1 MIPSERIPEM
11 IGSRAVRSLVEAQA
25 IRSATVLGQPGGWVV
40 LVRYGGLERA
50 VASTRRQLRTWRHLN
65 SAAAFVQGELGLA
78 RFEVDASGH
87 EEAVGH
93 RRPDQAERLRRQREA
108 ADHDAWFRAEVEEA
122 IREADDPNT
131 AWIPHEVVKQDM
143 ARQRAALLAQIKGEA
158 E

>member
-1 MIPSERIPEM
+1 MPRSERIPEM
-11 IGSRAVRSLVEAQA
+11 IDSRAVRNLVEAQA
-25 IRSATVLGQPGGWVV
+25 IRSATVLGQPGGWAV
-40 LVRYGGLERA
+40 LVRYGALERA

-108 ADHDAWFRAEVEEA
+108 VDHDAWFRAEVQA
-122 IREADDPNT
+122 GLAEADRDELIE
-131 AWIPHEVVKQDM
+131 ADEAFAAVEAAI
-143 ARQRAALLAQIKGEA
+143 AAASQRR
-158 E
+158 